1 MIKLYAGMACVL
13 LAAFSI
19 AARIDTG
26 TGGLPPKNGPHI
38 ETPEETWDFGS
49 IKQGDVVKHVFLIKN
64 TGTDT
69 LKISNTQASCGC
81 TTTMVDTKN
90 IPPGG
95 EGKLQATF
103 NSAGKMN
110 HIVKTIYIYSNDIT
124 TPNKTVQ
131 ITADIQTQPASVHAG
146 TMSSMVHLDGI
157 FEGDCATCHVDKGR
171 GLTGKALFDADCGV
185 CHGPKAEGKPGPEL
199 TSASMLHYQH
209 DDYVR
214 IISGGLDGKM
224 MPAFSKANHGPLSDT
239 EIKSLAD
246 YLTETSKAQGSK

>member
-1 MIKLYAGMACVL
+1 MFRLYAGIACVF
-13 LAAFSI
+13 LAAVTI
-19 AARIDTG
+19 AARIDTN
-26 TGGLPPKNGPHI
+26 TGGATAKKGPHI

-49 IKQGDVVKHVFLIKN
+49 IKQGDVVKHIFIIKN

-81 TTTMVDTKN
+81 TTTMVDNKE

-131 ITADIQTQPASVHAG
+131 ITADIQTAPASVHAG

-157 FEGDCATCHVDKGR
+157 FEGDCATCHADKGR
-171 GLTGKALFDADCGV
+171 GLTGKALYEADCTV
-185 CHGPKAEGKPGPEL
+185 CHGSKQDGKPGPDL
-199 TSASMLHYQH
+199 RSPAMLKYQVS
-209 DDYVR
+209 DYVK
-214 IISGGLDGKM
+214 IVSGGLDGKM
-224 MPAFSKANHGPLSDT
+224 MPAFSKANHGPLSDA
-239 EIKSLAD
+239 EIQSVAEYLAGI
-246 YLTETSKAQGSK
+246 SNSGGK